1 MKTTK
6 IFTVLLALL
15 FIVSCSKSSSDEEEI
30 QNKEVA
36 IEGIWQL
43 RDITNINLDGSAVP
57 VEASQEI
64 RAIVN
69 LIVNEGCELMA
80 FEFKP
85 DQSFTLEQY
94 DVSDFNP
101 STEEVEYVVR
111 CENIDT
117 FNGTWDLQEGQLTL
131 SGVEEGEFSSFSIKL
146 ESSIMVLE
154 DVPLGAILPIDGEGD
169 FVFEKLANG

>member
-1 MKTTK
+1 MKTTR
-6 IFTVLLALL
+6 IFSALLALL
-15 FIVSCSKSSSDEEEI
+15 FIVSCSTSSDDEEI
-30 QNKEVA
+30 QDKEAA
-36 IEGIWQL
+36 IERIWQL
-43 RDITNINLDGSAVP
+43 RDITNINLEGSAVP
-57 VEASQEI
+57 VEVSQEI
-64 RAIVN
+64 RTIVN

-117 FNGTWDLQEGQLTL
+117 FDGTWDLKEGQLII
-131 SGVEEGEFSSFSIKL
+131 SGEDDEFSAFSIRL
-146 ESSIMVLE
+146 ESSLMILE
-154 DVPLGAILPIDGEGD
+154 DVPLGAILPVDGEGD
-169 FVFEKLANG
+169 FVFEKLGNG